1 MCNFHSEKNMN
12 RQSLQG
18 MSLVELIVAMSIL
31 TMVMGGMSLFFSR
44 IWQTQAFTLQTGQ
57 ASFVASRGVEGV
69 VDLIRNARTGADG
82 SFPVVTATP
91 TEFTFF
97 ADTDHDDTIERV
109 HIFYNTGSTPK
120 AMQYGIT
127 EPTAATPPTYPA
139 SDGTVYTLANYVVND
154 ASEPVFTYYDSANSQ
169 LSATPTVSTVRM
181 VNVSILINTGS
192 GNVNDIAISSFA
204 SLRNLWGK

>member
-1 MCNFHSEKNMN
+1 MMRRRFLS
-12 RQSLQG
+12 G

-57 ASFVASRGVEGV
+57 ASFAASRGVEGI

-82 SFPVVTATP
+82 SFPVATATE

-109 HIFYNTGSTPK
+109 HVFYDTTSTPK
-120 AMQYGIT
+120 AIKYGIT
-127 EPTAATPPTYPA
+127 NPTTATPPTYPA
-139 SDGTVYTLANYVVND
+139 SDGTVYTLANYVVNG
-154 ASEPVFTYYDSANSQ
+154 ASDPVFTYYDSANNP

-181 VNVSILINTGS
+181 VDVSILINTGS
-192 GNVNDIAISSFA
+192 GNVGNISISSFA

>member
-1 MCNFHSEKNMN
+1 MR

-57 ASFVASRGVEGV
+57 ASFMASRGVEGI

-82 SFPVVTATP
+82 SFPVATATAA
-91 TEFTFF
+91 EFTFF

-109 HIFYNTGSTPK
+109 HIFYDTASTPK
-120 AMQYGIT
+120 TIKYGIT
-127 EPTAATPPTYPA
+127 EPTTATPPTYPA
-139 SDGTVYTLANYVVND
+139 SDGTVYTLANYVVNG
-154 ASEPVFTYYDSANSQ
+154 ASDPVFTYYDSANSQ
-169 LSATPTVSTVRM
+169 LSATPIVSTVRM
-181 VNVSILINTGS
+181 VNVSILVNTGS
-192 GNVNDIAISSFA
+192 GNIGDIVLSSYA